1 MSNTFVT
8 VFDHLYCML
17 VDKIKR
23 FTVHSA
29 LTKVNKMFNKVLVN
43 V

>member
-8 VFDHLYCML
+8 VKLVHKNTAVDCLFML
-17 VDKIKR
+17 
-23 FTVHSA
+23 VHSA
-29 LTKVNKMFNKVLVN
+29 LTNVNKIYVLVN